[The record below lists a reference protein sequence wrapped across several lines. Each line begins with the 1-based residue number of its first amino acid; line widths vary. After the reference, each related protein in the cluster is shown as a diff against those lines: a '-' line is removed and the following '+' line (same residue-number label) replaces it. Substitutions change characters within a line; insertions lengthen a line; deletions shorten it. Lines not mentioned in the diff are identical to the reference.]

1 MKTILSFL
9 KQHWAVIILVII
21 AINYFFGSQAGF
33 ANRIA
38 SSKYSSGS
46 AIMMDTVSSYSP
58 SYPAPIAEIA
68 PTDTQNRLVIKDTS
82 LSLQVKDVS
91 QIIAKIEAT
100 TTSLGGFLVDSS
112 ISTPQG
118 ASSGSITVR
127 VPAKS
132 LAVALDTFRGLAVKV
147 VSENVSGRDV
157 TDQYVDNDARLAVLT
172 ATKTK
177 FENIMN
183 QANNVADLLNVQRE
197 LINLQSQIDSL
208 KGQQLYLEKSAE
220 LSRVTIYLSTD
231 ELALPYAPSESW
243 RPEVIAKQA
252 IRSLVGN
259 LRALGTSLIW
269 LAIYSPIIIIAY
281 LLFRFAKNKLKF

>member
-1 MKTILSFL
+1 MKSLLTLL
-9 KQHWAVIILVII
+9 KQHWAVIILII
-21 AINYFFGSQAGF
+21 ITVKYFFGFPSFTSRLAGS
-33 ANRIA
+33 N
-38 SSKYSSGS
+38 KYSSGS
-46 AIMMDTVSSYSP
+46 AIMMDATSSYAP
-58 SYPAPIAEIA
+58 SYPVPIREIA
-68 PTDTQNRLVIKDTS
+68 PTDAQNRLVIKDTS
-82 LSLQVKDVS
+82 LSLQVKNVS
-91 QIIAKIEAT
+91 ESIVKIEDTAT
-100 TTSLGGFLVDSS
+100 GLGGFLVNSS
-112 ISTPQG
+112 VSTPEG

-127 VPAKS
+127 VPIKELSA
-132 LAVALDTFRGLAVKV
+132 ALDTFRKLAVKV

-157 TDQYVDNDARLAVLT
+157 TDQYVDNDARLAVLL

-177 FENIMN
+177 FESILE
-183 QANNVADLLNVQRE
+183 QANNVPDLLNVQRE

-259 LRALGTSLIW
+259 LRAVGTSLIW
-269 LAIYSPIIIIAY
+269 LAIYSPIVLVGF
-281 LLFRFAKNKLKF
+281 LLFRLAKNKLKF